1 MPWNAYIGTV
11 LARVGWVPL
20 NNSIVLAPTNR
31 VTQILVP
38 TDELF
43 IKRLRKMLVLV
54 VLGRKVE
61 DDDAMSGLWE
71 KECGGYLSNHLERE
85 EDKGTESGISK

>member
-1 MPWNAYIGTV
+1 M
-11 LARVGWVPL
+11 PL
-20 NNSIVLAPTNR
+20 NNSIVLAPINR

-61 DDDAMSGLWE
+61 DDDTMSGLWE
-71 KECGGYLSNHLERE
+71 EEGGGYLSNHLGRE
-85 EDKGTESGISK
+85 EDRGTESRLSK